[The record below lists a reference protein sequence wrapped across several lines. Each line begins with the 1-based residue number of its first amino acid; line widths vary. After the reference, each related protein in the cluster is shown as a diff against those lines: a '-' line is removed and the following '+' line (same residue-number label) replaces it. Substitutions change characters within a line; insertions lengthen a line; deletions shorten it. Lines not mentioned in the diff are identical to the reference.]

1 MIEDGDIEA
10 GRVEQARGSEEDNT
24 TGGGGEGDVGEECEG
39 LSDGFEYF
47 DEDEDLSED
56 EDDDYTDSDA
66 S

>member
-47 DEDEDLSED
+47 DVG
-56 EDDDYTDSDA
+56 
-66 S
+66 